1 MDALNRFFCRAYQTA
16 FRVALPILPYREP
29 KELHTMDEVAA
40 EFNQRKV
47 ASVLLVIDAA
57 VRQLGLHDDL
67 ERALVAARID
77 MTVYEQRTPNP
88 TIDDVEKARA
98 LYEQGN
104 CQGIIAMGGGSAM
117 DCAKVVGARIA
128 RPRKPVRKMKGLL
141 HVLLPTPVLAAIPTT
156 AGTGSE
162 ATLAAVITDSQAHHK
177 YPINDFALIPEYAVL
192 NATLTVGLPPQI
204 TATTGMDALTH
215 AVEAYIGRSTNKLTR
230 SMAEEAVTLVA
241 RWLRRAY
248 DNGSDIDA
256 REGMLRAAY
265 CAGVAFTRSYVGYVH
280 GVAHALGGQ
289 YGIAHGLANAVIL
302 PLMLEHYGESCHGK
316 LARLARIAE
325 IAPMDASD
333 AEAAQTFIAWI
344 RELNAHFGL
353 PTHFPQI
360 QRKDIWTMADHAAKE
375 SNPLYPVPV
384 LMDRGELEE
393 IFYQLM
399 EEPETICQ
407 DIGALVRLQKAYF
420 AQGQT
425 LDMAFRR
432 DALIRLRDAIHLHE
446 EDINAALQAD
456 LGKSASETYMCETGM
471 TLSELNDMLRHMG
484 SYARRHY
491 VPTPLGQ
498 FSASS
503 FTVKNPYGVTLIMS
517 PWNYPFMLTMAP
529 LIGAIAAGN
538 CCVLKPSAYAPATS
552 AIIRDICRE
561 CFPQDY
567 VAVVEGGRAENQTLL
582 DQPFDMI
589 FFTGGVNVGKEVM
602 RHAAERLTPVV
613 LELGGKSPVVVDD
626 TAKLSLAARR
636 IAFGKLL
643 NCGQTCVAPDY
654 VLVQRGVHDEFIAHL
669 KRELKE
675 QAGENAL
682 LSTDYVHMINRKHF
696 DRVMGLIDQ
705 EKVVYGGQAD
715 ASTLRI
721 QPTIL
726 DGVTADDPVMQE
738 EIFGPVLPILT
749 YDSLDEAVAF
759 INSRPHP
766 LACYLFSGNRAV
778 QKRFLRAVPFGGG
791 CINDTVIHLATS
803 RMGFGGVGQSGMGSY
818 HGRRSFEAFS
828 HEKSI
833 VNKHTWMDLPVRYMP
848 YTSLKDKLIR
858 FFLK

>member
-1 MDALNRFFCRAYQTA
+1 MDLMQRIYCRTYQLA
-16 FRVALPILPYREP
+16 FRAALPILPYREP
-29 KELHTMDEVAA
+29 TVFRTMDELA
-40 EFNQRKV
+40 EALNERKV
-47 ASVLLVIDAA
+47 SSVLLVVDSK
-57 VRQLGLHDDL
+57 VHELGLYDDL

-77 MTVYEQRTPNP
+77 MTVYKQCTPNP
-88 TIDDVEKARA
+88 TIDDVEAARA
-98 LYEQGN
+98 LYEEGHCN
-104 CQGIIAMGGGSAM
+104 GIIALGGGSAI

-141 HVLLPTPVLAAIPTT
+141 HVLRRTPPFAAIPTT

-162 ATLAAVITDSQAHHK
+162 ATLAAVITDSRARHK
-177 YPINDFALIPEYAVL
+177 YPINDFVLIPDYTVL
-192 NATLTVGLPPQI
+192 DATLTVKLPPQV

-215 AVEAYIGRSTNKLTR
+215 AVEAYIGRSTTKLTR
-230 SMAEEAVTLVA
+230 AKAEEAVTLIA
-241 RWLRRAY
+241 RHLRRAY
-248 DNGSDIDA
+248 DDGSDLDA
-256 REGMLRAAY
+256 REGLLRAAY

-302 PLMLEHYGESCHGK
+302 PQMLERYGESCHKK
-316 LARLARIAE
+316 LAQLARVAE

-333 AEAAQTFIAWI
+333 AEAAGTFISWI
-344 RELNAHFGL
+344 KELNGHFGL
-353 PTHFPQI
+353 PTTFPEIRRQ
-360 QRKDIWTMADHAAKE
+360 DIWTMADHAAKE
-375 SNPLYPVPV
+375 SNPLYPVP
-384 LMDRGELEE
+384 LEMDRGELEDV
-393 IFYQLM
+393 FYALM
-399 EEPETICQ
+399 EKPEEPCRDVE
-407 DIGALVRLQKAYF
+407 ALVQGQKAYF
-420 AQGQT
+420 AAGQT
-425 LDMAFRR
+425 LDLAFRR

-456 LGKSASETYMCETGM
+456 LGKSATETYMCETGM
-471 TLSELNDMLRHMG
+471 TLAELSYMLKHLNG
-484 SYARRHY
+484 YARKHY
-491 VPTPLGQ
+491 VATPLSQ
-498 FSASS
+498 FSSTS
-503 FTVKNPYGVTLIMS
+503 FTVKNPHGVTLVMS
-517 PWNYPFMLTMAP
+517 PWNYPFMLTMEP

-561 CFPQDY
+561 CFPQEY
-567 VAVVEGGRAENQTLL
+567 IAVVEGGRAENQALL

-613 LELGGKSPVVVDD
+613 LELGGKSPVVVDE
-626 TAKLSLAARR
+626 TANIPLAAKR

-654 VLVQRGVHDEFIAHL
+654 ILVQRSVHDELIAHL
-669 KRELKE
+669 KRQLTA
-675 QAGENAL
+675 QIGENAL
-682 LSTDYVHMINRKHF
+682 TNPDYVHMVNRKHF

-705 EKVVYGGQAD
+705 SKVVYGGQAD
-715 ASTLRI
+715 AATLRI

-726 DGVTADDPVMQE
+726 DGVTPDDAVMQE

-749 YDSLDEAVAF
+749 YDAIDEAIAF
-759 INSRPHP
+759 INDRPHP
-766 LACYLFSGNRAV
+766 LACYLFSGDRAV
-778 QKRFLRAVPFGGG
+778 RKRFLRAVPFGGG
-791 CINDTVIHLATS
+791 CINDTIIHLATS

-818 HGRRSFEAFS
+818 HGKKSFDAFS

-833 VNKHTWMDLPVRYMP
+833 VNKHTWFDLPVRYMP
-848 YTSLKDKLIR
+848 YTSFKDKLMR